1 MTSRRKKIVIIGI
14 VVLALG
20 GVTAAQIGTGDRGI
34 EVRIE
39 EVASRDLVAT
49 VVASGRIEP
58 KRSVDIASD
67 ITGRITSIPVEEGQ
81 FVRRGQFLLR
91 IDPTQFQASVQR
103 AEAVLSAA
111 RASELQAIANREQAR
126 RALDRSLELR
136 SRDSNLV
143 TPEELENAET
153 TYAVGAAIAESQ
165 GHQVAQAAAGLRE
178 ANDQLAKT
186 ALVSPMDGQITRLAV
201 EEGEVALASTY
212 SRETGL
218 LMTVSDLSVI
228 QVNVLV
234 DETDVVRIR
243 EGDSTE
249 VTIDAFPDTTFAG
262 RVTRVSQSASR
273 GGATG
278 GGAERAVDY
287 DVEITL
293 DDPPPDVR
301 PDLSASAKI
310 ITDQRFGV
318 LSIPIIA
325 LTVREHHAMSTENV
339 ARDTSTTETEG
350 VFVVEAGV
358 ARFRPVTVGI
368 TGEEHFEVLSGLVK
382 GDSIVSGPYQT
393 VRTLADSAVVR
404 ALPESA
410 DNRGN
415 QR

>member
-1 MTSRRKKIVIIGI
+1 MTSRRKKIVVIGI
-14 VVLALG
+14 VVVTLG
-20 GVTAAQIGTGDRGI
+20 GVIAAQIGTRDRGI

-39 EVASRDLVAT
+39 EVGSSDLVAT

-67 ITGRITSIPVEEGQ
+67 ITGRIISIPVEEGQ
-81 FVRRGQFLLR
+81 FVRRGQLLLR
-91 IDPTQFQASVQR
+91 IDPTQFQALVQR
-103 AEAVLSAA
+103 AEAALSATK
-111 RASELQAIANREQAR
+111 ASELQTIANREQAR

-143 TPEELENAET
+143 TPAELENAET
-153 TYAVGAAIAESQ
+153 TYAVAAAVAESQ
-165 GHQVAQAAAGLRE
+165 GHQVAQTAASLRE

-186 ALVSPMDGQITRLAV
+186 TLVSPMDGQITRLAV
-201 EEGEVALASTY
+201 EEGEVALASTF

-234 DETDVVRIR
+234 DETDVVRLR
-243 EGDSTE
+243 DGDSTE
-249 VTIDAFPDTTFAG
+249 ITIDAFPDTTFTG

-273 GGATG
+273 GAATG
-278 GGAERAVDY
+278 AAADRAVDY

-293 DDPPPDVR
+293 DDPPPEVR

-310 ITDQRFGV
+310 IINQRVGV

-350 VFVVEAGV
+350 VFVVEGGV

-393 VRTLADSAVVR
+393 VRTLAEGAAVR
-404 ALPESA
+404 ALPDSA